1 MDKVIIFN
9 VGWAMAS
16 FCEIGGKRI
25 IIDLWSSNDFSPTL
39 DFLLPYAQQQKWNF
53 WESEIWE
60 NGEKDYDWKKYHI
73 DQLII
78 SHPHRDHL
86 SDIEN
91 FYKYFYPKL
100 VTTPNDNE
108 GMWDECLDWELV
120 FWDREKDDKV
130 IFFKDQLIEGRK
142 PPLQSST
149 DRLELY
155 YIKPPIVEDELPS
168 SDYVNNVSLV
178 CLINVSWKYILFP
191 WDIMQSWSDWM
202 LDNEVTGIRSSQPN
216 TVIKFKNR
224 VEKTNIFIAP
234 HHGLKSAYNVNMM
247 NKIKDSLELIIIPE
261 KSTTEDDVRQ
271 VDNRYYDG
279 NYWKW
284 LDVYNIDDETINK
297 GQSTIKTS
305 TGHICICNGKIIK
318 IKNNKL
324 LLDLFSDN

>member
-25 IIDLWSSNDFSPTL
+25 IIDIWSSNDFSPTL
-39 DFLLPYAQQQKWNF
+39 NFLLPYAQQQKWDLL
-53 WESEIWE
+53 ESDVWE
-60 NGEKDYDWKKYHI
+60 NGKKNYDWEKYHI

-120 FWDREKDDKV
+120 FWGREKDDKV
-130 IFFKDQLIEGRK
+130 IFFKDQLISGRQ

-155 YIKPPIVEDELPS
+155 YIKPPVVEEKLLS

-178 CLINVSWKYILFP
+178 CLINVSWKSVLFP
-191 WDIMQSWSDWM
+191 WDIMKSWSDWM
-202 LDNEVTGIRSSQPN
+202 LNNDIIN
-216 TVIKFKNR
+216 VIPWSKTEMNFKNR
-224 VEKTNIFIAP
+224 VKKTNIFIAP
-234 HHGLKSAYNVNMM
+234 HHGLKSAYNVNIM
-247 NKIKDSLELIIIPE
+247 NEIKDSLELIIIPE
-261 KSTTEDDVRQ
+261 KPTTEDDVRQ

-279 NYWKW
+279 TYWRW
-284 LDVYNIDDETINK
+284 FNVYDLDSKSTK
-297 GQSTIKTS
+297 LQSTIKTS
-305 TGHICICNGKIIK
+305 TWHICIGNGRVMKT
-318 IKNNKL
+318 KNNNWL
-324 LLDLFSDN
+324 PHLFSSI